1 MLDLSRRGLLAG
13 AGLGSM
19 AFAPEDNGRL
29 DPSVFATATRPDTIL
44 ITGKVCSANGLCL
57 SGRKI
62 STSAPVDEEAI
73 AIANG
78 RIMAVGP
85 TRFIREMAAQGTKVI
100 DLGGK
105 RVTPGFYD
113 AHAHPIE
120 SGVQLLLQV
129 ACDSSSI
136 EEIKRRLRQRVE
148 ATKPGEWVVGF
159 LYDDAKTER
168 PLNRHDLDEV
178 APIHPIL
185 VTHRGGHTGFV
196 NSAALIAAHIE
207 ETVADPPG
215 GRFFRDD
222 NGRLNGRVG
231 DNAKTRFEELSSR
244 APTREEWRKGAE
256 LITKMFSSKGV
267 TSAVDAAGSPEGLMG
282 YVDAHDA
289 GALKCRISCNIFV
302 DFMPKMMAAGI
313 KTGFG
318 NEWVKVGAQKQFA
331 DGSISERTAWMS
343 EPFLDMDGKFK
354 GLQITPREELYAKA
368 KAAHLAGWQLGV
380 HANGDVAIDEVLGV
394 FEQLQREAP
403 RRDPRFRIEHCTL
416 VNDALIKRMKAVGAI
431 PIPFA
436 PYVYF
441 HGDVMHFYGKARTE
455 HMFAMRSF
463 IDAGLAPPSSS
474 DYTAS
479 PSDPMMWLRSQVTR
493 TDPTG
498 AVWGPSQKITVQEAM
513 TCGTINGA
521 RSTFDEHDRGTL
533 EPGKLADLVV
543 WDRDPLTAD
552 PMSLIDI
559 KPERVMTGGQW
570 VFEA

>member
-1 MLDLSRRGLLAG
+1 
-13 AGLGSM
+13 M
-19 AFAPEDNGRL
+19 AFAPGPYRTDAHLLKASGTTLTELGWM
-29 DPSVFATATRPDTIL
+29 PGEKPDLVLTNAKIW
-44 ITGKVCSANGLCL
+44 TGIKDQPE
-57 SGRKI
+57 
-62 STSAPVDEEAI
+62 TSALAVLRDRVHWI
-73 AIANG
+73 A
-78 RIMAVGP
+78 P
-85 TRFIREMAAQGTKVI
+85 AAETHMLFTGDVKVI

-113 AHAHPIE
+113 AHAHPID

-129 ACDSSSI
+129 ACDSTSI
-136 EEIKRRLRQRVE
+136 AEIKRRLRQRVE
-148 ATKPGEWVVGF
+148 QTKPGEWVIGF

-168 PLNRHDLDEV
+168 PLTRADLDEV

-196 NSAALIAAHIE
+196 NSAAFIAAHIE
-207 ETVADPPG
+207 EDVADPPG
-215 GRFFRDD
+215 GRYFRDA

-231 DNAKTRFEELSSR
+231 DNAKTRFEELSNR
-244 APTREEWRKGAE
+244 APTREESRKGAE
-256 LITKMFSSKGV
+256 LITRMFASKGV

-282 YVDAHDA
+282 YVDAHDS
-289 GALKCRISCNIFV
+289 GTLKSRISCNIFV
-302 DFMPKMMAAGI
+302 DFVPKMMAAGI

-343 EPFLDMDGKFK
+343 EPYLDMDGKFK
-354 GLQITPREELYAKA
+354 GLQVTPREELYAKA
-368 KAAHLAGWQLGV
+368 RAAHLAGWQLGV
-380 HANGDVAIDEVLGV
+380 HANGDTAIDEVLGV

-416 VNDALIKRMKAVGAI
+416 INDALIKRMKAVGAT

-479 PSDPMMWLRSQVTR
+479 PSEPMMWLQSQVTR
-493 TDPTG
+493 RDPAG
-498 AVWGPSQKITVQEAM
+498 NVWGPSQRISVEEALV
-513 TCGTINGA
+513 CGTINGA
-521 RSTFDEHDRGTL
+521 RSTFDEHERGTL

-543 WDRDPLTAD
+543 WDRDPLTSD
-552 PMSLIDI
+552 PMSLIEI
-559 KPERVMTGGQW
+559 KPERVMVGGQW
-570 VFEA
+570 VFES

>member
-1 MLDLSRRGLLAG
+1 MGELSRRGLIAG
-13 AGLGSM
+13 VGLGAM
-19 AFAPEDNGRL
+19 AFAPAHGAPARVVMTVKGVLRDQ
-29 DPSVFATATRPDTIL
+29 VTPDTIL
-44 ITGKVCSANGLCL
+44 RGGRVWTGPSA
-57 SGRKI
+57 S
-62 STSAPVDEEAI
+62 VDDQAI
-73 AIANG
+73 AIADG
-78 RIMAVGP
+78 RILAVGP
-85 TRFIREMAAQGTKVI
+85 DLAILPLATSRTKRI

-113 AHAHPIE
+113 AHAHPID

-129 ACDSSSI
+129 ACDSPSI
-136 EEIKRRLRQRVE
+136 EEIKQRLRKRVE
-148 ATKPGEWVVGF
+148 ETKPGEWVVGF
-159 LYDDAKTER
+159 LYDDAKTPR
-168 PLNRHDLDEV
+168 PLTREDLDEV

-207 ETVADPPG
+207 EDVADPPG

-231 DNAKTRFEELSSR
+231 DNAKTKFEELSSR

-256 LITKMFSSKGV
+256 LITRMFASKGV

-289 GALKCRISCNIFV
+289 GALKSRISCNIFV
-302 DFMPKMMAAGI
+302 DFVPKMMAAGI

-343 EPFLDMDGKFK
+343 APYLDMDGKFK
-354 GLQITPREELYAKA
+354 GLQVTPREELYAKA

-380 HANGDVAIDEVLGV
+380 HANGDTAIDEVLGV

-416 VNDALIKRMKAVGAI
+416 VNDDLIRRMKAVGAI

-463 IDAGLAPPSSS
+463 IDAGLNPPSSS

-479 PSDPMMWLRSQVTR
+479 PSEPMMWLQSQVTR
-493 TDPTG
+493 RDPAG
-498 AVWGPSQKITVQEAM
+498 NVWGPSQRISVQEALA
-513 TCGTINGA
+513 CGTINGA
-521 RSTFDEHDRGTL
+521 RSTFDEADRGTL

-552 PMSLIDI
+552 PMSLIEI
-559 KPERVMTGGQW
+559 KPERVMVGGKW
-570 VFEA
+570 VFES